1 MVNLIA
7 HGLIIKDDKVLL
19 IKRSRIK
26 RGKPNFNPERWDFPG
41 GTVERNEN
49 PRKAV
54 VREVKEET
62 NCTAIPRN
70 ILYDM
75 YQFDT
80 RKEMGFLT
88 LIYQMDIVD
97 CSHIRLDPEE
107 HTEYRWISVNEILD
121 PHLSLDILEYI
132 VPSIKVLCDYNKEG

>member
-1 MVNLIA
+1 MVDLIV
-7 HGLIIKDDKVLL
+7 HGLIIKDGKVLL

-26 RGKPNFNPERWDFPG
+26 RGKPNFNAGRWDIPG
-41 GTVERNEN
+41 GTVEINEE

-62 NCTAIPRN
+62 NITAVPGN

-75 YQFDT
+75 YQYDN

-88 LIYQMDIVD
+88 LIYQMDIID
-97 CSHIRLDPEE
+97 CSDIRLDTGE
-107 HTEYRWISVNEILD
+107 HTEYRWVGLEELIRPD
-121 PHLSLDILEYI
+121 LSLDILEYI
-132 VPSIKVLCDYNKEG
+132 VPSIKVLYGFDK